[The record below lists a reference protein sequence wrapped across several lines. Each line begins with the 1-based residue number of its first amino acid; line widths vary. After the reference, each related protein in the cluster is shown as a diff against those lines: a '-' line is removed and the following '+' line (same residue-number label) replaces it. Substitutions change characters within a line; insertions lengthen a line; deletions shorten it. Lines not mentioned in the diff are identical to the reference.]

1 MQLVEYMSNAQH
13 TLGQTST
20 VQQWQRLARFIGAL
34 YAHDAYT
41 ILTLSSLVDEPP
53 FLLLSP
59 LMAAGLPCQDADSVR
74 VDVVVPRVVRTTWS
88 QQQREQ
94 VTPTMIHDTS
104 ASLAHPVSMMSV
116 LNAHGR
122 VHHSVP
128 CPRESQVYLEP
139 IHLEEG
145 YRLAALVNPQAHITQ
160 HIEHTGIRS
169 YTVTLVSESMRV
181 IIPVETNR
189 PDRVFPVKAAATA
202 CDRMDAPVWATHSA
216 SVEQWVMLPHFVDVP
231 HGVSRQKTS
240 LLAVQRSTQRILE
253 EDRGYETL
261 LRQRMMNVL
270 TMTGAWQITTGQTVD
285 IAVAH
290 TQMSIRDDATV
301 TSLLV
306 ALARIVTA
314 HTAYSGHDADVVTYI
329 AVLIAASILELDT
342 SGLERTVAQNTC
354 DVEQLDMSR
363 RVAVTVVA
371 CLSPGLLGTGHGTS
385 SWYPTNRP
393 VIDNHPGQVLT
404 PHVSLPERWS
414 VHQGVISLSL
424 TGGTHE

>member
-13 TLGQTST
+13 TLGQITT
-20 VQQWQRLARFIGAL
+20 GQQWQRLARFIGAL

-41 ILTLSSLVDEPP
+41 ILTLSGQVDEPP
-53 FLLLSP
+53 FLVLSP
-59 LMAAGLPCQDADSVR
+59 LMAAGLPCQDLDSVR

-88 QQQREQ
+88 HQQREQ
-94 VTPTMIHDTS
+94 VTPIMIHDTS
-104 ASLAHPVSMMSV
+104 ASLTHPVSMMSV
-116 LNAHGR
+116 LNPHGR
-122 VHHSVP
+122 VHYSVP
-128 CPRESQVYLEP
+128 RARESQVYLEP
-139 IHLEEG
+139 IHLDEG
-145 YRLAALVNPQAHITQ
+145 YRLAALVNPQAHIKQ
-160 HIEHTGIRS
+160 HIEHTGMRS
-169 YTVTLVSESMRV
+169 YVVTLTSDTQSVT
-181 IIPVETNR
+181 IPVETSK

-216 SVEQWVMLPHFVDVP
+216 VIEQWVMLPHFVDVP
-231 HGVSRQKTS
+231 HSVPRQKTS
-240 LLAVQRSTQRILE
+240 LLAVQRSTHRVLE
-253 EDRGYETL
+253 EDTGYETL
-261 LRQRMMNVL
+261 LRQRMMNIL
-270 TMTGAWQITTGQTVD
+270 TMVGAWQITTSQNVD

-290 TQMSIRDDATV
+290 MQMSIREDAALV
-301 TSLLV
+301 SLLI

-314 HTAYSGHDADVVTYI
+314 HTAYSGHDTDVVTYI
-329 AVLIAASILELDT
+329 AALITASILELDT
-342 SGLERTVAQNTC
+342 SGLAHTVSQNTC

-393 VIDNHPGQVLT
+393 VIDNHPGQILT

-414 VHQGVISLSL
+414 VHQGVMSLSL

>member
-88 QQQREQ
+88 RQQCEQ
-94 VTPTMIHDTS
+94 VTPTMIHDAN
-104 ASLAHPVSMMSV
+104 ASLAHPVSTICI
-116 LNAHGR
+116 LNPHGR
-122 VHHSVP
+122 VHYSVP
-128 CPRESQVYLEP
+128 CAREGHVCLEP

-169 YTVTLVSESMRV
+169 YTITLISESMRV
-181 IIPVETNR
+181 IIPVETNK
-189 PDRVFPVKAAATA
+189 PDRVFPVKAAAAA
-202 CDRMDAPVWATHSA
+202 CDRVDTPVWATHSA
-216 SVEQWVMLPHFVDVP
+216 VVEQWVMLPYAVDYPHSVP
-231 HGVSRQKTS
+231 RQKTS
-240 LLAVQRSTQRILE
+240 LLAVQRSAHRVLP
-253 EDRGYETL
+253 DDSGYEML
-261 LRQRMMNVL
+261 LRQRMMSLFTLV
-270 TMTGAWQITTGQTVD
+270 GAWQITTGQTVD
-285 IAVAH
+285 IAVADM
-290 TQMSIRDDATV
+290 QMSVREDAAV

-314 HTAYSGHDADVVTYI
+314 HTSSSGHDADVV
-329 AVLIAASILELDT
+329 ALMAALVAASILEIDT
-342 SGLERTVAQNTC
+342 SGVARTVSQNTC

-363 RVAVTVVA
+363 RVAVTVVS
-371 CLSPGLLGTGHGTS
+371 CLSPGLLGTGHGIS
-385 SWYPTNRP
+385 SWYPTHRP
-393 VIDNHPGQVLT
+393 VIDGHPGQVLT

-414 VHQGVISLSL
+414 VHQGVMSLSL
-424 TGGTHE
+424 TGGLHE

>member
-13 TLGQTST
+13 TLGQITT
-20 VQQWQRLARFIGAL
+20 GQQWQRLARFIGAL

-88 QQQREQ
+88 RQQCEQ
-94 VTPTMIHDTS
+94 VTPTMINDAN

-116 LNAHGR
+116 LNPHGR
-122 VHHSVP
+122 VHYSVP
-128 CPRESQVYLEP
+128 CARESQVYLEP

-145 YRLAALVNPQAHITQ
+145 YRLAALVNPQAHIKQ
-160 HIEHTGIRS
+160 HIEHTGIHS
-169 YTVTLVSESMRV
+169 YTVTLASESMRV
-181 IIPVETNR
+181 IIPVETSG

-202 CDRMDAPVWATHSA
+202 CDRVDAPVWATHSA
-216 SVEQWVMLPHFVDVP
+216 VVEQWVMLPHSADYPHSVP
-231 HGVSRQKTS
+231 QQKTS
-240 LLAVQRSTQRILE
+240 LLTVQRSAHRVLE
-253 EDRGYETL
+253 DDSGYETL
-261 LRQRMMNVL
+261 LRQRMMSLL
-270 TMTGAWQITTGQTVD
+270 TMAGAWHITTGENVD
-285 IAVAH
+285 IAL
-290 TQMSIRDDATV
+290 TDQQMSVREDAAV

-314 HTAYSGHDADVVTYI
+314 HTAYSGHDADVV
-329 AVLIAASILELDT
+329 ALMAALVAASILEIDT
-342 SGLERTVAQNTC
+342 SGVARTVAQNTC

-363 RVAVTVVA
+363 RVAVTVVS
-371 CLSPGLLGTGHGTS
+371 CLSPGLLTSGHGTS

>member
-13 TLGQTST
+13 TLGQITT
-20 VQQWQRLARFIGAL
+20 GQQWQRLARFIGAL

-41 ILTLSSLVDEPP
+41 ILTLSGQVDEPP
-53 FLLLSP
+53 FLVLSP

-88 QQQREQ
+88 RQQREQ
-94 VTPTMIHDTS
+94 VTPIMIHDTS
-104 ASLAHPVSMMSV
+104 ASLAHPVSTMSV
-116 LNAHGR
+116 LNPDGM
-122 VHHSVP
+122 VHQVVP
-128 CPRESQVYLEP
+128 CAREGQVYLDP
-139 IHLEEG
+139 MYLEDG
-145 YRLAALVNPQAHITQ
+145 YRLAALVNHQAHIKQ

-169 YTVTLVSESMRV
+169 YTITLVSESMRV
-181 IIPVETNR
+181 IIPVETSK
-189 PDRVFPVKAAATA
+189 PDRVFPVKAAAAA

-216 SVEQWVMLPHFVDVP
+216 MVEQWVMLPHSVDYPHSVP
-231 HGVSRQKTS
+231 QQKTS
-240 LLAVQRSTQRILE
+240 LLTVQRSAHRVLE
-253 EDRGYETL
+253 EDKGYETL
-261 LRQRMMNVL
+261 LRQRMMSL
-270 TMTGAWQITTGQTVD
+270 FTMAGAWQITTGQNVD
-285 IAVAH
+285 IAVAD

-314 HTAYSGHDADVVTYI
+314 HTSYSGHDADGVALMAALV
-329 AVLIAASILELDT
+329 AASILEIDT
-342 SGLERTVAQNTC
+342 SGVARTVSQNTC

-363 RVAVTVVA
+363 RVAVTVVS
-371 CLSPGLLGTGHGTS
+371 CLSPGLLTSGHGTS

-424 TGGTHE
+424 TGGLHE

>member
-53 FLLLSP
+53 FLVLSP

-88 QQQREQ
+88 RQQREQ
-94 VTPTMIHDTS
+94 VTPTMINDAN
-104 ASLAHPVSMMSV
+104 ASLAHPVSTICI
-116 LNAHGR
+116 LNPHGR
-122 VHHSVP
+122 VHYSVP
-128 CPRESQVYLEP
+128 CARESQVYLEP

-145 YRLAALVNPQAHITQ
+145 YRLAALVNPQAHIKQ
-160 HIEHTGIRS
+160 HIEHTGIHS
-169 YTVTLVSESMRV
+169 YTVTLASESMRV
-181 IIPVETNR
+181 IIPVETSG
-189 PDRVFPVKAAATA
+189 PDRVFPVKAAAAA
-202 CDRMDAPVWATHSA
+202 CDRVDAPVWATHSA
-216 SVEQWVMLPHFVDVP
+216 SVEQWVMLPHSVDYP
-231 HGVSRQKTS
+231 HSIVRQSGVFLQ
-240 LLAVQRSTQRILE
+240 QRSTHRVLE

-261 LRQRMMNVL
+261 LRQRMMSLL
-270 TMTGAWQITTGQTVD
+270 TMTGAWHITTGENVD
-285 IAVAH
+285 IAL
-290 TQMSIRDDATV
+290 TDQQMSIRDDAAV

-314 HTAYSGHDADVVTYI
+314 HTSYSGHDADVV
-329 AVLIAASILELDT
+329 ALMAALVAASILELDT
-342 SGLERTVAQNTC
+342 SGLARTVSQNTC

-414 VHQGVISLSL
+414 VHQGVMSLSL

>member
-13 TLGQTST
+13 TLGQITT
-20 VQQWQRLARFIGAL
+20 GQQWQRLARFIGAL

-41 ILTLSSLVDEPP
+41 ILTISGQVDEPP

-59 LMAAGLPCQDADSVR
+59 VMAAGLPCQDLDSVR

-88 QQQREQ
+88 RQQCEQ
-94 VTPTMIHDTS
+94 VTPIMIHDTS

-116 LNAHGR
+116 LNPHGR
-122 VHHSVP
+122 VHYSVP
-128 CPRESQVYLEP
+128 CARESQVYLEP

-160 HIEHTGIRS
+160 HIEHTGIHS
-169 YTVTLVSESMRV
+169 YTVTLASESMRV
-181 IIPVETNR
+181 IIPVETSG

-202 CDRMDAPVWATHSA
+202 CDRVDAPVWATHSA
-216 SVEQWVMLPHFVDVP
+216 SVEQWVMLPHSVDYP
-231 HGVSRQKTS
+231 HSIVRQSGVFLQ
-240 LLAVQRSTQRILE
+240 QRSTHRVLE

-261 LRQRMMNVL
+261 LRQRMMSLL
-270 TMTGAWQITTGQTVD
+270 TMTGAWHITTGENVD
-285 IAVAH
+285 IAL
-290 TQMSIRDDATV
+290 TDQQMSIRDDAAV

-314 HTAYSGHDADVVTYI
+314 HTSYSGHDADVV
-329 AVLIAASILELDT
+329 ALMAALVAASILELDT
-342 SGLERTVAQNTC
+342 SGLARTVSQNTC

-414 VHQGVISLSL
+414 VHQGVMSLSL

>member
-88 QQQREQ
+88 RQQREQ
-94 VTPTMIHDTS
+94 VTPIMIHDAN
-104 ASLAHPVSMMSV
+104 ASLAHPVSTICI
-116 LNAHGR
+116 LNPHGR
-122 VHHSVP
+122 VHYSVP
-128 CPRESQVYLEP
+128 CAREGQVYLES

-145 YRLAALVNPQAHITQ
+145 YRLAVLVHPQAHIKQ

-169 YTVTLVSESMRV
+169 YTITLISESMRV
-181 IIPVETNR
+181 IIPVETNK
-189 PDRVFPVKAAATA
+189 PDRVFPVKAAAAA
-202 CDRMDAPVWATHSA
+202 CDRVDTPVWATHSA
-216 SVEQWVMLPHFVDVP
+216 VVEQWVMLPHSADYPHSVP
-231 HGVSRQKTS
+231 RQKTG
-240 LLAVQRSTQRILE
+240 LLTVQRSAQRILE

-285 IAVAH
+285 IAVADM
-290 TQMSIRDDATV
+290 QMSIREDAAV
-301 TSLLV
+301 VSLLV

-314 HTAYSGHDADVVTYI
+314 HTSYSGHDADVV
-329 AVLIAASILELDT
+329 ALMAALVAASILELDT
-342 SGLERTVAQNTC
+342 SGLERTVSQNTC

-363 RVAVTVVA
+363 RVAVTVVS

-393 VIDNHPGQVLT
+393 VIDNHPGQILT

-414 VHQGVISLSL
+414 VHQGVMSLSL

>member
-20 VQQWQRLARFIGAL
+20 VQQWQRLARFISAL

-88 QQQREQ
+88 RQQREQ
-94 VTPTMIHDTS
+94 VTPIMIHDTS

-116 LNAHGR
+116 LNAHGM

-128 CPRESQVYLEP
+128 CPRDSHVCLDPMYLGDGE
-139 IHLEEG
+139 
-145 YRLAALVNPQAHITQ
+145 RLAVLVHPQAHITQ

-181 IIPVETNR
+181 IIPVETSGS
-189 PDRVFPVKAAATA
+189 DRVFPVKAAATA
-202 CDRMDAPVWATHSA
+202 CDRVDAPVWATHSA
-216 SVEQWVMLPHFVDVP
+216 VVEQWVMLPHFVDVP
-231 HGVSRQKTS
+231 HGVSRQKTG
-240 LLAVQRSTQRILE
+240 LLTVQRSAHRVLE
-253 EDRGYETL
+253 DDSGYEML
-261 LRQRMMNVL
+261 LRQRMMSLFTLV
-270 TMTGAWQITTGQTVD
+270 GAWQITTGQNVD
-285 IAVAH
+285 IAVADM
-290 TQMSIRDDATV
+290 QMSIREDAAV
-301 TSLLV
+301 VSLLV

-314 HTAYSGHDADVVTYI
+314 HTSYSGHDADVVTYI
-329 AVLIAASILELDT
+329 AVLIATSILELDT
-342 SGLERTVAQNTC
+342 SGVARTVSQNTC

-363 RVAVTVVA
+363 RVAVTVVS
-371 CLSPGLLGTGHGTS
+371 CLSPGLLGTGHGIS
-385 SWYPTNRP
+385 SWYPTHRP
-393 VIDNHPGQVLT
+393 VIDGHPGQVLT

-414 VHQGVISLSL
+414 VHQGVMSLSL
-424 TGGTHE
+424 TGGLHE

>member
-59 LMAAGLPCQDADSVR
+59 LMAAGLPCQDLDSVR

-88 QQQREQ
+88 RQQREQ
-94 VTPTMIHDTS
+94 VTPTMINDAN
-104 ASLAHPVSMMSV
+104 ASLAHPVSTICI
-116 LNAHGR
+116 LNPHGR
-122 VHHSVP
+122 VHYSVP
-128 CPRESQVYLEP
+128 CARESQVYLEP

-145 YRLAALVNPQAHITQ
+145 YRLAALVNPQAHIKQ
-160 HIEHTGIRS
+160 HIEHTGIHS
-169 YTVTLVSESMRV
+169 YTVTLASESMRV
-181 IIPVETNR
+181 IIPVETSG
-189 PDRVFPVKAAATA
+189 PDRVFPVKAAAAA
-202 CDRMDAPVWATHSA
+202 CDRVDAPVWATHSA
-216 SVEQWVMLPHFVDVP
+216 SVEQWVMLPHSVDYP
-231 HGVSRQKTS
+231 HSIVRQSGVFLQ
-240 LLAVQRSTQRILE
+240 QRSTHRVLE

-261 LRQRMMNVL
+261 LRQRMMSLL
-270 TMTGAWQITTGQTVD
+270 TMTGAWHITTGENVD
-285 IAVAH
+285 IAL
-290 TQMSIRDDATV
+290 TDQQMSIRDDAAV

-314 HTAYSGHDADVVTYI
+314 HTSYSGHDADVV
-329 AVLIAASILELDT
+329 ALMAALVAASILELDT
-342 SGLERTVAQNTC
+342 SGLARTVSQNTC

-414 VHQGVISLSL
+414 VHQGVMSLSL

>member
-20 VQQWQRLARFIGAL
+20 VQQWQRLARFISAL

-41 ILTLSSLVDEPP
+41 ILTLSSQVDEPP

-88 QQQREQ
+88 HQQREQ
-94 VTPTMIHDTS
+94 VTPIMIHDAN
-104 ASLAHPVSMMSV
+104 ASLAHPVSTICI
-116 LNAHGR
+116 LNPHGR
-122 VHHSVP
+122 VHYSVP
-128 CPRESQVYLEP
+128 CARESQVYLEP

-145 YRLAALVNPQAHITQ
+145 YRLAALVNPQAHIKQ
-160 HIEHTGIRS
+160 HIEHTGIHS
-169 YTVTLVSESMRV
+169 YTVTLASESMRV
-181 IIPVETNR
+181 IIPVETSG
-189 PDRVFPVKAAATA
+189 PDRVFPLKAAATA
-202 CDRMDAPVWATHSA
+202 CDRVDAPVWATHSA
-216 SVEQWVMLPHFVDVP
+216 VVEQWVMLPYAVDYPHSVP
-231 HGVSRQKTS
+231 QQKTS
-240 LLAVQRSTQRILE
+240 LLTVQRSTQRILE

-270 TMTGAWQITTGQTVD
+270 TMTGAWQITTGRNVD

-314 HTAYSGHDADVVTYI
+314 HTAYSGHDADVV
-329 AVLIAASILELDT
+329 ALMAALVAASILEIDT
-342 SGLERTVAQNTC
+342 SGVARTVAQNTC

-363 RVAVTVVA
+363 RVAVTVVS

-393 VIDNHPGQVLT
+393 VIDNHPGQILT

>member
-13 TLGQTST
+13 TLGQITT
-20 VQQWQRLARFIGAL
+20 GQQWQRLARFIGAL

-74 VDVVVPRVVRTTWS
+74 VDVVVPRVVRITWS
-88 QQQREQ
+88 RQQCEQ
-94 VTPTMIHDTS
+94 VTPIMIHDTS

-116 LNAHGR
+116 LNAHGM

-128 CPRESQVYLEP
+128 CAREGQVYLES

-145 YRLAALVNPQAHITQ
+145 YRLAVLVHPQAHIKQ

-169 YTVTLVSESMRV
+169 YTITLVSGSMRV
-181 IIPVETNR
+181 IIPVETSG
-189 PDRVFPVKAAATA
+189 PDRVFPVKAAAAA
-202 CDRMDAPVWATHSA
+202 CDRVDAPVWATHSA
-216 SVEQWVMLPHFVDVP
+216 VVEQWVMLPHSADYPHSVP
-231 HGVSRQKTS
+231 RQKTG
-240 LLAVQRSTQRILE
+240 LLTVQRSAHRVLE

-261 LRQRMMNVL
+261 LRQRMMSL
-270 TMTGAWQITTGQTVD
+270 FTMAGAWHITTGENVD
-285 IAVAH
+285 IAL
-290 TQMSIRDDATV
+290 TDQQMSIRDDAAV
-301 TSLLV
+301 DSLLV

-314 HTAYSGHDADVVTYI
+314 HTSSSGHDADVV
-329 AVLIAASILELDT
+329 ALMAALVAASILELDT
-342 SGLERTVAQNTC
+342 SGLARTVSQNTC

-363 RVAVTVVA
+363 RVAVTVVS
-371 CLSPGLLGTGHGTS
+371 CLSPRLLTSGHGTS

-393 VIDNHPGQVLT
+393 VIDSHPSHVLT

-414 VHQGVISLSL
+414 VHQGVMSLSL
-424 TGGTHE
+424 TGGLHE

>member
-13 TLGQTST
+13 TLGQITT
-20 VQQWQRLARFIGAL
+20 GQQWQRLARFIGAL

-41 ILTLSSLVDEPP
+41 ILTISGQVDEPP

-59 LMAAGLPCQDADSVR
+59 VMAAGLPCQDADSVH

-88 QQQREQ
+88 RQQREQ

-116 LNAHGR
+116 LNPHGR
-122 VHHSVP
+122 VHHSVQ
-128 CPRESQVYLEP
+128 CARESQVYLEP
-139 IHLEEG
+139 IHLDEG
-145 YRLAALVNPQAHITQ
+145 YRLAALVNPQAHIKQ
-160 HIEHTGIRS
+160 HIEHTGIHS
-169 YTVTLVSESMRV
+169 YTVTLASESMRV
-181 IIPVETNR
+181 IIPVETSG

-202 CDRMDAPVWATHSA
+202 CDRVDAPVWATHSA
-216 SVEQWVMLPHFVDVP
+216 SVEQWVMLPHPVDFPHSVP
-231 HGVSRQKTS
+231 QQKTS
-240 LLAVQRSTQRILE
+240 LLTVQRSTQRILE

-270 TMTGAWQITTGQTVD
+270 TMTGAWHITTGRNVD

-314 HTAYSGHDADVVTYI
+314 HTSYSGHDADGVALMAALV
-329 AVLIAASILELDT
+329 AASILELDT
-342 SGLERTVAQNTC
+342 SDLARTVAQNTC

-363 RVAVTVVA
+363 RVAVTVVS
-371 CLSPGLLGTGHGTS
+371 CLSPRLLGTGHGTS

-393 VIDNHPGQVLT
+393 VIDSHPSHVLT

-414 VHQGVISLSL
+414 VHQGVMSLSL